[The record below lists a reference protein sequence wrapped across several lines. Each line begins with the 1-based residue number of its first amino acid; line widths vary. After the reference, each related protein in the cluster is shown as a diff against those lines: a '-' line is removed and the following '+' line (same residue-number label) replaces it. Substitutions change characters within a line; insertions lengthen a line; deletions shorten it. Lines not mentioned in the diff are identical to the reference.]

1 MTAFEP
7 ERYEL
12 LEGPAYRF
20 ELERRGFLELLGA
33 GLLVLLVP
41 KGAASQEPRD
51 LPREVGAWLHVA
63 EDGTLSVFTGKV
75 EFGQNIRTELT
86 QVVAEELKVPLDRI
100 RLVMGDTDLT
110 PFDLGTFG
118 SRTTPIMAAQLRQVA
133 AAAREALL
141 DLAAA
146 EWKADRKALAIAEGQ
161 VVHSPT
167 NRKAGFGA
175 VAEDLPTTPAGQ
187 WTVAGRSIPKV
198 NGRELVTG
206 RHRFVSDIKREGML
220 HGTVLRPPAAGATL
234 ASVDAAP
241 AAARRGVPARGPRGG
256 AQDARRDLHR
266 GLHRPRPDGAAG
278 GGRRMAGRQ
287 G

>member
-1 MTAFEP
+1 MKERLEGPTSVTEP

-20 ELERRGFLELLGA
+20 ELERRGFLQLLGA

-41 KGAASQEPRD
+41 KGAAAQEPRD

-63 EDGTLSVFTGKV
+63 EDGTVSVFTGKV

-86 QVVAEELKVPLDRI
+86 QVVAEELRVPLDKV

-110 PFDLGTFG
+110 PFDMGTFG

-133 AAAREALL
+133 AAAREALI

-146 EWKADRKALAIAEGQ
+146 EWKADRKALAIEAGQ
-161 VVHSPT
+161 VVYPRA
-167 NRKAGFGA
+167 NRKAGLGVLTHGRRLVRA
-175 VAEDLPTTPAGQ
+175 VAEDLPTTPPGQ

-220 HGTVLRPPAAGATL
+220 HGKV
-234 ASVDAAP
+234 
-241 AAARRGVPARGPRGG
+241 
-256 AQDARRDLHR
+256 
-266 GLHRPRPDGAAG
+266 
-278 GGRRMAGRQ
+278 
-287 G
+287 